1 MVGPLFPLGRLVAT
15 QGALALIKHAGEDL
29 LPALLE
35 RHISGDWGD
44 VSPEDV
50 RENKVSV
57 RYGLRVISSYRVAGE
72 GLRVITEA
80 DRGTTTFLVPE
91 EYRSVPIDK
100 NKAST
105 RGAGVRSTQP
115 LFTPA
120 CKLA

>member
-72 GLRVITEA
+72 RLRVITEV
-80 DRGTTTFLVPE
+80 DCGTTTF
-91 EYRSVPIDK
+91 YSRKSIDPFL
-100 NKAST
+100 ST
-105 RGAGVRSTQP
+105 RTRRALEGPGCDPPSLSSRP
-115 LFTPA
+115 PA
-120 CKLA
+120 N